1 MGPSTCCL
9 CAWHGVYQAEK
20 KKIIKKM
27 HRTLSFHVA
36 SNSGFTLHFRYQH
49 KKKYGEGEGGICKID
64 RVAAFVSNAA
74 LTSYYGSN

>member
-20 KKIIKKM
+20 IKNKKM

-36 SNSGFTLHFRYQH
+36 SNSGFTLHSRYQH
-49 KKKYGEGEGGICKID
+49 KKNTGRGKGGYV
-64 RVAAFVSNAA
+64 R
-74 LTSYYGSN
+74 LTGLQLLFRMRL

>member
-1 MGPSTCCL
+1 
-9 CAWHGVYQAEK
+9 
-20 KKIIKKM
+20 M

>member
-20 KKIIKKM
+20 KIIKKRIEPYLFM
-27 HRTLSFHVA
+27 SRLTLVLLSILVT
-36 SNSGFTLHFRYQH
+36 NI
-49 KKKYGEGEGGICKID
+49 KKIRAGGRGICKID

>member
-20 KKIIKKM
+20 KKKKKCIEPYLFM
-27 HRTLSFHVA
+27 SRLTLVLLSILVT
-36 SNSGFTLHFRYQH
+36 NI
-49 KKKYGEGEGGICKID
+49 KKYGEREGGICKID

>member
-20 KKIIKKM
+20 KIKIKKCIEPYLFM
-27 HRTLSFHVA
+27 SRLTLVLLSILVT
-36 SNSGFTLHFRYQH
+36 NLKRR
-49 KKKYGEGEGGICKID
+49 GGGRGGVCKID

>member
-9 CAWHGVYQAEK
+9 CARHGVYQAEK
-20 KKIIKKM
+20 KKKCIEPYLFM
-27 HRTLSFHVA
+27 SRLTLVLLSILVT
-36 SNSGFTLHFRYQH
+36 NI
-49 KKKYGEGEGGICKID
+49 KKYGEREGGICKID

>member
-20 KKIIKKM
+20 KIIKKRIEPYLFM
-27 HRTLSFHVA
+27 SRLTLVLLSILVT
-36 SNSGFTLHFRYQH
+36 NI
-49 KKKYGEGEGGICKID
+49 KKYGEGEGGICKID

-74 LTSYYGSN
+74 LTSYYGSH

>member
-20 KKIIKKM
+20 KKKCIEPYLFM
-27 HRTLSFHVA
+27 SRLTLVLLSILVT
-36 SNSGFTLHFRYQH
+36 NI
-49 KKKYGEGEGGICKID
+49 KKYGEREGGICKID